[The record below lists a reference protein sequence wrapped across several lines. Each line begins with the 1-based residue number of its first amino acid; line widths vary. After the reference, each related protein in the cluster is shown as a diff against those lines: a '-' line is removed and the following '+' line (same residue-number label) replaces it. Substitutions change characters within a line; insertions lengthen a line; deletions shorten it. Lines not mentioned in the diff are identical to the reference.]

1 MPHLQWIRLL
11 GTHHGLEGVKQ
22 ERKGLVQDPT
32 EDDHG
37 GNHEQRSLLE
47 TTEVNQLQTKLDEP
61 ELTIVEPT
69 ATLIL
74 KVSWSLT
81 ETLTATMHSAIYSD
95 IVARL
100 PSLIT
105 VTYLRSH

>member
-22 ERKGLVQDPT
+22 ERKGLVQNPT

-37 GNHEQRSLLE
+37 GDYEQRSLLE
-47 TTEVNQLQTKLDEP
+47 TTDDNQVKTKLDEP

-74 KVSWSLT
+74 NVSWSLT
-81 ETLTATMHSAIYSD
+81 ETLTATMHSAIRCSD
-95 IVARL
+95 IVS
-100 PSLIT
+100 PNPESE
-105 VTYLRSH
+105 H

>member
-1 MPHLQWIRLL
+1 MPHLQWARLQS
-11 GTHHGLEGVKQ
+11 THHGLEGVEQ
-22 ERKGLVQDPT
+22 ERKRFVQNPT

-37 GNHEQRSLLE
+37 GDYEQRSLLE
-47 TTEVNQLQTKLDEP
+47 TTDVNQVKTKLDES

-81 ETLTATMHSAIYSD
+81 ETLTATMHSAIYLD
-95 IVARL
+95 IVARP
-100 PSLIT
+100 PSLIAA
-105 VTYLRSH
+105 TYLRSR